1 MDLVP
6 SRAGMRTL
14 YLSSMTTLRRLLLS
28 GAVLPV
34 AVALSLQC
42 NSSPSGT
49 DPDPNAD
56 QGGGGGQDMST
67 SSGDDGGGGGG
78 GDGGGSAPD
87 LNTPNLL
94 LLGVSPALG
103 PSTGMIGGTPVV
115 LDVSGGNFVS
125 GTQVYIAGQ
134 LATTQYVSPT
144 LLKVTLP
151 AKLNTKG
158 FVSVEVRLPDTR
170 TITRSD
176 LFRYYYGTLSFALQ
190 AGKLDVGSQPWSIA
204 IAELNN
210 NNKPDVVTTNRSGNS
225 ISWALGNADGTFGAV
240 GSTGTSIGGA
250 ARPTSLFVGDMN
262 KDNFL
267 DVIACNE
274 GQNNVSVL
282 LNNGSGVFSRNNEY
296 TISATAAPQAIV
308 GADLTG
314 DMIPDAITANA
325 GDNNAAYFV
334 GAAGSAFTTPATALT
349 PGATVQSP
357 SAIALADIN
366 KDGKPDLVLA
376 NQMTNNIS
384 VFLWND
390 TTKAF
395 VFKAN
400 YTTGANTNPRGIV
413 LGDFVGDSNIDVA
426 VSTSVA
432 SPQIAV
438 MTGDGTGAF
447 GTAATFASGQVN
459 GDAPLGMAS
468 ADFDADGAPD
478 IVTTLSASNYIAV
491 LRNRNKSPQAPDY
504 FTTGQKPQAVAVGD
518 LNNDGKPDLAVANT
532 GDNQVAILLN
542 TSQ

>member
-1 MDLVP
+1 M
-6 SRAGMRTL
+6 
-14 YLSSMTTLRRLLLS
+14 
-28 GAVLPV
+28 
-34 AVALSLQC
+34 
-42 NSSPSGT
+42 GT
-49 DPDPNAD
+49 DPNAD
-56 QGGGGGQDMST
+56 QGGGGGTEDMSGGT
-67 SSGDDGGGGGG
+67 GSDDGGGGGG
-78 GDGGGSAPD
+78 GDGGTSVPD

-103 PSTGMIGGTPVV
+103 PSTGMIAGNPVI
-115 LDVSGGNFVS
+115 LDVSGGNFVA
-125 GTQVYIAGQ
+125 GTQVYIAG
-134 LATTQYVSPT
+134 LPATTQFVSST

-158 FVSVEVRLPDTR
+158 LVSVEVRLPDTR

-176 LFRYYYGTLSFALQ
+176 LFRYYYGNLSFALQ
-190 AGKLDVGSQPWSIA
+190 ATKLDVGSQPWSIA

-225 ISWALGNADGTFGAV
+225 ISWALGNADGTFGTV
-240 GSTGTSIGGA
+240 GSTGTSVGGA
-250 ARPTSLFVGDMN
+250 ARPTGLFVGDMN
-262 KDNFL
+262 KDTFL

-282 LNNGSGVFSRNNEY
+282 LNSGTGTFSRNNEY
-296 TISATAAPQAIV
+296 SISATAAPQAIV
-308 GADLTG
+308 GADLNG

-334 GAAGSAFTTPATALT
+334 GAAASAFTVPPTALT

-357 SAIALADIN
+357 SAIALSDIN
-366 KDGKPDLVLA
+366 KDGKPDLVMA

-413 LGDFVGDSNIDVA
+413 LGDFVGDSNIDAVVSLSVNSPQVA
-426 VSTSVA
+426 VL
-432 SPQIAV
+432 
-438 MTGDGTGAF
+438 TGDGTGTF
-447 GTAATFASGQVN
+447 GTAANFTAGQAGGDSPLGLASG
-459 GDAPLGMAS
+459 
-468 ADFDADGAPD
+468 DFDADGVPD
-478 IVTTLSASNYIAV
+478 IVAALSASNYIAV
-491 LRNRNKSPQAPDY
+491 LRNRNKTPLAPDY

-518 LNNDGKPDLAVANT
+518 LNNDGKPDLAIANT